1 MPSETPLGRPLRSAW
16 IETSPIPSHVVP
28 WGYGTTHWPRMLRT
42 EALPDCVGTND
53 VAALKVPRND
63 GPTGT
68 ELTPWTVWGPSI
80 VV

>member
-1 MPSETPLGRPLRSAW
+1 
-16 IETSPIPSHVVP
+16 
-28 WGYGTTHWPRMLRT
+28 MLRT
-42 EALPDCVGTND
+42 EALPDCVGTNE